1 MITNLVDIEDARSRL
16 ACGERPYGFQISES
30 ITLLGPAC
38 GFGAGYLRQLRTE
51 GRYAE
56 NLDEATRIA
65 EKLGAPITGIWFVK
79 I

>member
-1 MITNLVDIEDARSRL
+1 MITNLVDIEDARQRL
-16 ACGERPYGFQISES
+16 ECGERPYGFQISEN

-38 GFGAGYLRQLRTE
+38 GFGPHYLRRLKTE

-56 NLDEATRIA
+56 TLDEATRIA

-79 I
+79 T